1 MEKCIEGAKG
11 LINKQVLDK
20 RVSLFGISFSE
31 YHKSYYWTNEN
42 IKGYLDK
49 VNFEGKDSALSV
61 LASGDH
67 VFNLVEKGIANI
79 DTFDTNKLTE
89 YYALGFK
96 KAMILKYSYEEFL
109 QYMQIICN
117 DNTSLEYLTELMLDL
132 LPYMDKKYRVF
143 WREIIE
149 YNYKIQKEMGTN
161 LNLFQMLCINLGV
174 IDARICYN
182 NYLASRE
189 NYEELKRR
197 LMLVNITFRDANA
210 YRLEVEFDSTYDF
223 VLLSNILDYFDKY
236 FGKGWS
242 YDYLKLYEK
251 RISSLVKPEG
261 IIFLHYIFDYNS
273 SDRNGQLITDSSI
286 SQRTLRGEKVI
297 ELPNDYDAL
306 GVGMILK
313 RVK

>member
-1 MEKCIEGAKG
+1 MEKCIEGAKR
-11 LINKQVLDK
+11 LINKQVHDN

-49 VNFEGKDSALSV
+49 VDFEGKDNALSV

-67 VFNLVEKGIANI
+67 IFNLVEKGITNI

-96 KAMILKYSYEEFL
+96 NAMILKYSYEEFI
-109 QYMQIICN
+109 QYMQIISS
-117 DNTSLEYLTELMLDL
+117 DNISLEYLTELLLSL

-182 NYLASRE
+182 NYLSSKE
-189 NYEELKRR
+189 NYEEFKNR
-197 LMLVNITFRDANA
+197 LMLANITFKEANA
-210 YRLEVEFDSTYDF
+210 YRLEAEFDSTYDF

-242 YDYLKLYEK
+242 YDCLKLYEK

-273 SDRNGQLITDSSI
+273 FDRNANLITDSSI
-286 SQRTLRGEKVI
+286 SQRTLKGEEVVL
-297 ELPNDYDAL
+297 LPSDYDAL
-306 GVGMILK
+306 DVGMILK